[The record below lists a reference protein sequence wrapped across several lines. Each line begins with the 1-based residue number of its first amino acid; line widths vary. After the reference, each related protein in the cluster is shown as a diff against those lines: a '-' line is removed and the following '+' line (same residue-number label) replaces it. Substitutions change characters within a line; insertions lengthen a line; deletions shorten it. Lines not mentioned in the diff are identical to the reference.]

1 MVGSGG
7 RGEGTCKRGGFLSQA
22 EEINRVWLGRVSGIN
37 NSKDRTRQPKGV
49 CVEQRKWG
57 QRGRAGGGGCETPH
71 RDSLFYLFGRF
82 IPKAERRHELQT
94 ADTL

>member
-57 QRGRAGGGGCETPH
+57 QRGRAGGGG
-71 RDSLFYLFGRF
+71 DV
-82 IPKAERRHELQT
+82 
-94 ADTL
+94 